1 MRFAPHLMACAAMFL
16 STATVAADW
25 RVIEPSHLHLLQDD
39 DIERHRAIA
48 GAFEGVSIA
57 EMRFSENGFD
67 WHLLRFAN
75 AANPDGPLWVVPH
88 DDENAA
94 FDAMLAG
101 LRLHGGIAIVVNTG
115 TNSSRRQAGNGLC
128 GVRISAT
135 AACDPNRNFDARTP
149 MFTNAILDQ
158 WKAGRPVIALHTN
171 SDGFTGDGAG
181 GRGDITMLDSRAYQ
195 RGEQQVRAD
204 GFLGKAS
211 VPPLNDPD
219 VYAIIPY
226 DANRG
231 ISDGEAACRGKLNEK
246 GIHVWH
252 ERVGKSDGSLSNY
265 IALNRPEIAYVNF
278 EAERAADLSIGAEA
292 QRIMIDAYLESC
304 PALWNQPIA
313 IPAQVR

>member
-1 MRFAPHLMACAAMFL
+1 MFL

-25 RVIEPSHLHLLQDD
+25 RAIEPSHLHLLQDD
-39 DIERHRAIA
+39 DIERQRAIA

-57 EMRFSENGFD
+57 EMHFSENGFD

-75 AANPDGPLWVVPH
+75 VAKPDGPLWVVPH

-94 FDAMLAG
+94 FDAMLTG
-101 LRLHGGIAIVVNTG
+101 LKHHGGVAIVVNTG
-115 TNSSRRQAGNGLC
+115 STSSRRQAGNGLC

-135 AACDPNRNFDARTP
+135 TACDPNRNFDARTP
-149 MFTNAILDQ
+149 MFTNAILGE
-158 WKAGRPVIALHTN
+158 WEAGRPVIALHTN
-171 SDGFTGDGAG
+171 SDGFAGDGAG

-195 RGEQQVRAD
+195 RGVKQVRTD
-204 GFLGKAS
+204 GFLGIAS
-211 VPPLNDPD
+211 APPLNDPD
-219 VYAIIPY
+219 AYAIIPY

>member
-25 RVIEPSHLHLLQDD
+25 RLIEPSHLHLLQDD

-48 GAFEGVSIA
+48 GAFEGVSID

-67 WHLLRFAN
+67 WHLLRFGNVAK
-75 AANPDGPLWVVPH
+75 PDGPLWVVPH

-94 FDAMLAG
+94 FDAMLTG
-101 LRLHGGIAIVVNTG
+101 LKHHGGVAIVVNTG
-115 TNSSRRQAGNGLC
+115 ATSSRRQAGNGLC

-135 AACDPNRNFDARTP
+135 TACDPNRNFDARTP
-149 MFTNAILDQ
+149 MFTNAILGE
-158 WKAGRPVIALHTN
+158 WEAGRPVIALHTN
-171 SDGFTGDGAG
+171 SDGFAGDGAG

-195 RGEQQVRAD
+195 RGVQQVRTD
-204 GFLGKAS
+204 GFLGIAS
-211 VPPLNDPD
+211 APPLNDPD

-226 DANRG
+226 DADRG

-292 QRIMIDAYLESC
+292 QRLMIDAYLESC